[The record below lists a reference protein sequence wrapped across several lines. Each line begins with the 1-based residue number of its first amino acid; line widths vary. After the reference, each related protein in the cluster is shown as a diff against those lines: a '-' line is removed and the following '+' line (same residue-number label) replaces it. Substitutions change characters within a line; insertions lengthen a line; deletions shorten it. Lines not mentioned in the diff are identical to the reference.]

1 MKPRRNIEDLLNRY
15 LKGKASDKEV
25 GWVEEWFKKLDQI
38 NGNQVLNPE
47 EEISLHEST
56 RKAIEKRLRKNNHS
70 VVSLWPLLAAA
81 SVALLVVSFLFFFL
95 PTELEEP
102 VKTDSFSSAPQKFL
116 HNKEKIE
123 KRFILPDSSV
133 VTLTANSSLEI
144 DEAFNIKSRKVT
156 LQGEAFFEVSHDAQK
171 PFYVHAGEVVTK
183 VLGTSFV
190 VRAFDNADNI
200 TVSVRTGKVS
210 VFTSIPSQNKVQ
222 INSEPLIVLP
232 NQQIVFSR
240 AKGEVAKML
249 VENPVALVEEKATE
263 KVKYVSAP
271 ISEVLTALQDLYGV
285 EIEYDSVAF
294 ASCRLTTTLAGDGI
308 YSRLN
313 SICKAIE
320 STYHEDN
327 GKIVLQGKGCKE

>member
-15 LKGKASDKEV
+15 LKGKASEQEV
-25 GWVEEWFKKLDQI
+25 GWVEEWFKKLDQV
-38 NGNQVLNPE
+38 NGNRVLNPE

-56 RKAIEKRLRKNNHS
+56 RKAIEKRLRKNNHN

-81 SVALLVVSFLFFFL
+81 SVVLLAVSFLFLFS
-95 PTELEEP
+95 PTKLEQP
-102 VKTDSFSSAPQKFL
+102 VKSDKFSSAPQKFL
-116 HNKEKIE
+116 QNKAETE
-123 KRFILPDSSV
+123 KRFLLPDSSV
-133 VTLTANSSLEI
+133 VILTANSSLEI
-144 DEAFNIKSRKVT
+144 DEAFNSKNRRVI
-156 LQGEAFFEVSHDAQK
+156 LQGEAFFEVTHNPQK

-210 VFTSIPSQNKVQ
+210 VFTSVPSQNTDPR
-222 INSEPLIVLP
+222 NTEPLIVLP

-240 AKGEVAKML
+240 TKGEVAKML

-263 KVKYVSAP
+263 KIKYVSAP
-271 ISEVLTALQDLYGV
+271 ISEVLAALQELYGV

-294 ASCRLTTTLAGDGI
+294 SSCRLTTTLGGDGI

-320 STYHEDN
+320 STYHEEN
-327 GKIVLQGKGCKE
+327 GKIVLLGEGCKE